1 MRSFRFVHSA
11 DIHLDSPL
19 RGLAGQEG
27 NAVALIRSATREAF
41 HALVSRTIEE
51 EASFLIIAGDLYDGD
66 WRDYQTGLFFVR
78 QMGRLASAEIPVF
91 LIYGNHDA
99 QSQITRRLTLP
110 QNVHVFP
117 TRRPDTFPLDHLGV
131 KLHGQ
136 SFRTRDVVDNLAVGY
151 PPPKKNWLNIGILH
165 TGLAGEE
172 GHAKYAPCT
181 LEQLVQKGYDYW
193 ALGHIHMPSV
203 RHKRPYVVFPGNLQG
218 RHIREAGPR
227 GAYLVTVEE
236 GDITAVDPFH
246 VDLVRWAQV
255 EVSATGCASIQDL
268 CDRIRDRI
276 ERSVF
281 EEADGRLLACRI
293 VVSGSTEIHARAEV
307 SRETLL
313 VEARAAAA
321 GLGEERAW
329 VEKVVIQTTP
339 EKDAAAAL
347 DLANALG
354 DIAEAR
360 YDERLLA
367 DLRSTVGRLVS
378 KLPHEVRDHP
388 EDPLLRKASEADYEG
403 LVELAGPYA
412 MARVL
417 GGGD

>member
-1 MRSFRFVHSA
+1 MQSFRFVHSA

-78 QMGRLASAEIPVF
+78 QMGRLARAEIPVF

-110 QNVHVFP
+110 KNVQVFS
-117 TRRPDTFPLDHLGV
+117 TRRAETRRLDSLGV
-131 KLHGQ
+131 ALHGQ

-151 PPPKKNWLNIGILH
+151 PAPVPNLLNVGILH
-165 TGLAGEE
+165 TGLTGEE

-193 ALGHIHMPSV
+193 ALGHIHIPSV
-203 RHKRPYVVFPGNLQG
+203 RHRRPYVVFPGNLQG
-218 RHIREAGPR
+218 RHVREAGPR
-227 GAYLVTVEE
+227 GAYIVTVEE
-236 GDITAVDPFH
+236 GDITAVEPFH
-246 VDLVRWAQV
+246 VDLVRWAEV
-255 EVSATGCASIQDL
+255 HVSATGCASIQDL
-268 CDRIRDRI
+268 YDRIRNRI
-276 ERSVF
+276 EQYVF

-293 VVSGSTEIHARAEV
+293 VVSGPTEIHAKALV
-307 SRETLL
+307 SHETLL
-313 VEARAAAA
+313 AEAKAAAA

-329 VEKVVIQTTP
+329 VEKVVIKTTP
-339 EKDAAAAL
+339 EKDAGPAP
-347 DLANALG
+347 DLVNALG

-360 YDERLLA
+360 YDARLLA
-367 DLRSTVGRLVS
+367 ELRSTVGGLIA
-378 KLPHEVRDHP
+378 KLPHEVRDEP
-388 EDPLLRKASEADYEG
+388 EDPLLRKASEGDYEG

-412 MARVL
+412 VARVL

>member
-1 MRSFRFVHSA
+1 MQSFRFVHSA

-41 HALVSRTIEE
+41 HGLVSRTIDER
-51 EASFLIIAGDLYDGD
+51 ASFLIIAGDLYDGD

-78 QMGRLASAEIPVF
+78 QMGRLARAEIPVF

-99 QSQITRRLTLP
+99 QSRITRRLTLP
-110 QNVHVFP
+110 QNVQVFS
-117 TRRPDTFPLDHLGV
+117 TSRAETHRLDSLGV
-131 KLHGQ
+131 ALHGQ
-136 SFRTRDVVDNLAVGY
+136 SFQTRDVVDNLALGY
-151 PPPKKNWLNIGILH
+151 PAPIPDLLNIGILH

-181 LEQLVQKGYDYW
+181 LEQLLQKGYDYW
-193 ALGHIHMPSV
+193 ALGHIHIPSV
-203 RHKRPYVVFPGNLQG
+203 HHRRPYVVFPGNLQG
-218 RHIREAGPR
+218 RHIRETGPR

-236 GDITAVDPFH
+236 GDITALDPFH
-246 VDLVRWAQV
+246 VDLVRWGEV
-255 EVSATGCASIQDL
+255 HVSATGCASIQDL
-268 CDRIRDRI
+268 CDRMRDDL
-276 ERSVF
+276 ERAVD
-281 EEADGRLLACRI
+281 ERADGRLLACRI
-293 VVSGSTEIHARAEV
+293 VISGRTEIHARVLV
-307 SRETLL
+307 SHETLL
-313 VEARAAAA
+313 AEAKAAAA

-329 VEKVVIQTTP
+329 VEKVVIKTTS
-339 EKDAAAAL
+339 EKDAELAL

-354 DIAEAR
+354 DISDAR
-360 YDERLLA
+360 YDQRLLA
-367 DLRSTVGRLVS
+367 ELRSTVGGLMS

-388 EDPLLRKASEADYEG
+388 EDEFLRKASEGDYEG